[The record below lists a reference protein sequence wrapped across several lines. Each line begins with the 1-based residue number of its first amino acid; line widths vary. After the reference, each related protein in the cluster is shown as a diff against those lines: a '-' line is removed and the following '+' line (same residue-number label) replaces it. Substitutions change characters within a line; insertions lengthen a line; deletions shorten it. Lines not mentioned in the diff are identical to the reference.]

1 MGSDAFERNV
11 LKRTMGSLDVLAFGF
26 GTMIGWGWV
35 MMAGG
40 WVADG
45 GTLGAILAFVAG
57 AILCIFVGLTY
68 AELTP
73 MLPLSGG
80 ELVFAYRGF
89 GYTGSWITG
98 WMITFAYVG
107 VAAFEGPSFATAV
120 NYLIEIPKIGYLW
133 TIAGFDVYVSWM
145 AVGIIASIILTIL
158 NYIGIKAATVFQTVA
173 SGGIILGG
181 LVLVFGSATR
191 GSVENMEPLFTSGS
205 GILAVMVMVPAMFV
219 GFDVI
224 PQAAEEM
231 NIPLKKISKI
241 LIISIIMAAIW
252 YIAMIFGLGMSAPED
267 VRLAADIPVPD
278 ALAYVMGHPAFGKIM
293 IIAALLGIIT
303 SWNGFIIGGSR
314 VLFAM
319 ARAKMLPEIFGK
331 VHPKYGTPSFSV
343 IFIGVIVCLAV
354 FLGRSALVWLID
366 ASAFGTVVAYFMVA
380 MSFLIVRYKEPG
392 LNRPYKTPAGPF
404 VGIVAVGVALFFLW
418 TYLPI
423 GPAGLIPIEWGIVA
437 VWVVLGVI
445 FYIWAKNRYRD
456 VTDAEYEYL
465 MFSDKYARKSIMK
478 SKKPA

>member
-11 LKRTMGSLDVLAFGF
+11 LKRTMGNIDVLAFGF

-35 MMAGG
+35 MLAGG
-40 WVADG
+40 WVENG
-45 GTLGAILAFVAG
+45 GTVGAMIAFAIG
-57 AILCIFVGLTY
+57 AVLCIFVGITY

-98 WMITFAYVG
+98 WMITFAYIG

-120 NYLIEIPKIGYLW
+120 NYLVEIPKIGFLW

-145 AVGIIASIILTIL
+145 LVGVIMSVILTIL
-158 NYIGIKAATVFQTVA
+158 NYIGIKSATVFQTVA
-173 SGGIILGG
+173 SALIIIGG
-181 LVLVFGSATR
+181 LVLVFGSVTS
-191 GSVENMEPLFTSGS
+191 GSAENMEPLVTSGR
-205 GILAVMVMVPAMFV
+205 GILTVMIVVPAMFV

-231 NIPLKKISKI
+231 SIPLKNISKI

-252 YIAMIFGLGMSAPED
+252 YIAMIFGLGMSAPEE

-278 ALAYVMGHPAFGKIM
+278 ALAYSMGHWAFGKIM
-293 IIAALLGIIT
+293 ICAALLGIVT

-319 ARAKMLPEIFGK
+319 ARAKMIPEVFGK

-380 MSFLIVRYKEPG
+380 LSFLLIRRKEPE
-392 LNRPYKTPAGPF
+392 LKRPYKAPAGPF
-404 VGIVAVGVALFFLW
+404 VGIVAVAVALFFLW
-418 TYLPI
+418 TYLPM
-423 GPAGLIPIEWGIVA
+423 GPAGLIPVEWAIVL
-437 VWVVLGVI
+437 VWVALGVV
-445 FYIWAKNRYRD
+445 FFIWAKNRYKD
-456 VTDAEYEYL
+456 VDASEYEYL
-465 MFSDKYARKSIMK
+465 MFGPDYSRKHILD
-478 SKKPA
+478 SKKSA

>member
-11 LKRTMGSLDVLAFGF
+11 LKRTMGNLDVLAFGF

-35 MMAGG
+35 MLAGG

-45 GTLGAILAFVAG
+45 GTVGAMLAFLGG
-57 AILCIFVGLTY
+57 AVLCIFVGLTY

-133 TIAGFDVYVSWM
+133 KIAGFEVYVSWM
-145 AVGIIASIILTIL
+145 AVGIIASIILTYL
-158 NYIGIKAATVFQTVA
+158 NYIGIKAATLFQTLA
-173 SGGIILGG
+173 SAGIILGG
-181 LVLVFGSATR
+181 LVLVFGSATQ
-191 GSVENMEPLFTSGS
+191 GSVSNMEPFITSGS
-205 GILAVMVMVPAMFV
+205 GVLTVMLVVPAMFV

-231 NIPLKKISKI
+231 NIPLKNISKI
-241 LIISIIMAAIW
+241 LIISICMAAVW
-252 YIAMIFGLGMSAPED
+252 YIAMIFGLGMSAPEE

-278 ALAYVMGHPAFGKIM
+278 ALAYVMGHWAFGKIM
-293 IIAALLGIIT
+293 IIAALLGIVT

-319 ARAKMLPEIFGK
+319 ARAKMIPEIFGK
-331 VHPKYGTPSFSV
+331 VHPKYGTPSFAV
-343 IFIGVIVCLAV
+343 IFIGVIVSLAV

-380 MSFLIVRYKEPG
+380 LSFLIVRYREPG
-392 LNRPYKTPAGPF
+392 LARPYKTPAGPF
-404 VGIVAVGVALFFLW
+404 VGIMAVGVALFFLYL
-418 TYLPI
+418 YLPI
-423 GPAGLIPIEWGIVA
+423 GPAALIPVEWA
-437 VWVVLGVI
+437 LVLGWVALGAI

-456 VTDAEYEYL
+456 VEAAEYEYL
-465 MFSDKYARKSIMK
+465 MFGKDYARKEIMN
-478 SKKPA
+478 SKKSA

>member
-11 LKRTMGSLDVLAFGF
+11 LKRTMGNIDVLAFGF

-35 MMAGG
+35 MLAGG

-45 GTLGAILAFVAG
+45 GTLGAMIAFVGG

-120 NYLIEIPKIGYLW
+120 NYLVEIPKVGYLW

-145 AVGIIASIILTIL
+145 AVGIIMSLILTYL
-158 NYIGIKAATVFQTVA
+158 NYIGIKSATVFQTLA
-173 SGGIILGG
+173 SGGIIIGG
-181 LVLVFGSATR
+181 LVLVFGSATQ
-191 GSVENMEPLFTSGS
+191 GSVSNMEPLITSGH
-205 GILAVMVMVPAMFV
+205 GILTVMLVVPAMFV

-231 NIPLKKISKI
+231 SIPLKNISKI
-241 LIISIIMAAIW
+241 LIISILMAAVW
-252 YIAMIFGLGMSAPED
+252 YIAMIFGLGMSAPES
-267 VRLAADIPVPD
+267 VRAAADIPVPD
-278 ALAYVMGHPAFGKIM
+278 AFAYVMGHWAFGKIM
-293 IIAALLGIIT
+293 IIAALLGIVT

-319 ARAKMLPEIFGK
+319 ARAKMIPEIFGK

-343 IFIGVIVCLAV
+343 IFIGVIVSLAV

-380 MSFLIVRYKEPG
+380 LSFLLVRFKEPE
-392 LNRPYKTPAGPF
+392 LARPYKAPAGPF
-404 VGIVAVGVALFFLW
+404 VGVVAVAVALFFLW

-423 GPAGLIPIEWGIVA
+423 GPAGLIPVEWALVGI
-437 VWVVLGVI
+437 WVLLGVV
-445 FYIWAKNRYRD
+445 FYIWAKAKYKN
-456 VTDAEYEYL
+456 VKEAEYEYL
-465 MFSDKYARKSIMK
+465 MFGKDYSRKHIMNA
-478 SKKPA
+478 KKNA